1 MKSVA
6 SYCLSSS
13 SSFYV
18 LVPCLHGLDGFHTR
32 DSSTRLVS
40 RVCIEADVLWPDALP
55 DANPTLITIKCL
67 PAYHDILLAN
77 YFKFK
82 LSIKATKSG
91 YCHVLDRHEN
101 SYYFMH

>member
-18 LVPCLHGLDGFHTR
+18 LFPCLHGLDGFHTR
-32 DSSTRLVS
+32 DSSTWLVS

-55 DANPTLITIKCL
+55 DANPTYSSGEIGMTSLVFIISRRISA
-67 PAYHDILLAN
+67 AYAVILMAAPLAD
-77 YFKFK
+77 YICS
-82 LSIKATKSG
+82 L
-91 YCHVLDRHEN
+91 LDHIQRH
-101 SYYFMH
+101 